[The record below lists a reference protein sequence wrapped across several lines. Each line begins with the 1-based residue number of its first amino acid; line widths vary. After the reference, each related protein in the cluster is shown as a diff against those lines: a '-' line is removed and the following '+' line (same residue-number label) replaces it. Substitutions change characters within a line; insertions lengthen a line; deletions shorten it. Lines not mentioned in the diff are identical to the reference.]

1 VCDKPPRTFWRRNGI
16 TTKLPQYLSKHFQ
29 WLKISHA
36 LGGCVMGVIAFPGA
50 RSRTIRSADLARFWQ
65 RGRKQRPRL
74 KPQIER
80 ITAPLQELEG
90 ITGHSREVPSA
101 MLARARAVVC
111 KAELKLGLRY
121 VVQPA
126 TPIREEEADP
136 QPHVD
141 REVLERLFQPRDR
154 YQ

>member
-1 VCDKPPRTFWRRNGI
+1 MG
-16 TTKLPQYLSKHFQ
+16 
-29 WLKISHA
+29 A
-36 LGGCVMGVIAFPGA
+36 VMIAFPGVRA
-50 RSRTIRSADLARFWQ
+50 RRIARKMPLPRSPR
-65 RGRKQRPRL
+65 QRPPL
-74 KPQIER
+74 TEQIER
-80 ITAPLQELEG
+80 ITALLDELVLEELEA

-111 KAELKLGLRY
+111 KAELKLGLRD

-126 TPIREEEADP
+126 TPILEGEGDP

>member
-1 VCDKPPRTFWRRNGI
+1 
-16 TTKLPQYLSKHFQ
+16 
-29 WLKISHA
+29 
-36 LGGCVMGVIAFPGA
+36 MGVIAFPGD
-50 RSRTIRSADLARFWQ
+50 RSRAFRSADLAKSRQ

-80 ITAPLQELEG
+80 ITALLEELEG
-90 ITGHSREVPSA
+90 ITGHSNEVPSA

-111 KAELKLGLRY
+111 KAELKLGLRD
-121 VVQPA
+121 VAQPA
-126 TPIREEEADP
+126 TPILEEEGDP